1 MPQSLSRLFS
11 GKIPSVRDFNREID
25 ALPLDEKRER
35 LYPIFRIAFT
45 SWSVL
50 NGKCRMFIKRVIEHD
65 RQIWLD
71 YVLERTVIGALRYHV
86 QFPDALLKAVKIVEY
101 ENRRGKISLNHLSMG
116 ILMVFDYNYRLST
129 MGDYLRRVKVDVED
143 GLRFLGVVRIEGVLQ
158 N

>member
-50 NGKCRMFIKRVIEHD
+50 NGKCRMFIKRVIE
-65 RQIWLD
+65 Q
-71 YVLERTVIGALRYHV
+71 
-86 QFPDALLKAVKIVEY
+86 
-101 ENRRGKISLNHLSMG
+101 
-116 ILMVFDYNYRLST
+116 
-129 MGDYLRRVKVDVED
+129 
-143 GLRFLGVVRIEGVLQ
+143 
-158 N
+158 